1 MFKPITYISESSKS
15 IPRSIV
21 FHGDCDKGFVST
33 YRISYEN
40 EVFLILLHRDFM
52 LAFGKWEFDPMD
64 LSNPY
69 PQSESSMYIWQ
80 GYEDKVVPFQLQRF
94 VSGKLPWIRYHEVP
108 NGGHLIVY
116 YNGVCEAILRA
127 LLLGE
132 GQVSYR
138 PSTAKV
144 LP

>member
-1 MFKPITYISESSKS
+1 MNLQDKLRE
-15 IPRSIV
+15 RGV
-21 FHGDCDKGFVST
+21 FDT
-33 YRISYEN
+33 LR
-40 EVFLILLHRDFM
+40 RDFM

-69 PQSESSMYIWQ
+69 PQNESSVHIWQ

-108 NGGHLIVY
+108 DGGHLIVY

-132 GQVSYR
+132 EQVSYR
-138 PSTAKV
+138 PSAAKV